1 MPESNLKRNLL
12 ALTIIFILTTGGC
25 KMQMPQSKFL
35 SAFSLD
41 KSVRNTGF
49 AGINPSGP
57 SGGIGGSSGGI
68 GVHGTDAHHSSST
81 GFMINE
87 AGDDGFDEREFMES
101 LKSQIKKEIEENGGS
116 VTASGSRESSEFYFD
131 YKSGSSEGRITVS
144 GSRRGSYYS
153 LKADADE
160 SSQK

>member
-1 MPESNLKRNLL
+1 
-12 ALTIIFILTTGGC
+12 
-25 KMQMPQSKFL
+25 MPQSKFL

-41 KSVRNTGF
+41 KSVRNTGY
-49 AGINPSGP
+49 AGISHSGP
-57 SGGIGGSSGGI
+57 SGGISGITGGVEQSGAKTI
-68 GVHGTDAHHSSST
+68 HHSSST

-87 AGDDGFDEREFMES
+87 AGDAKFDEREFIEA
-101 LKSQIKKEIEENGGS
+101 LKTQIKKEIEASGGA

>member
-1 MPESNLKRNLL
+1 MKKLKRNLI
-12 ALTIIFILTTGGC
+12 ALTTASILAAGGC

-41 KSVRNTGF
+41 KSARNTGY
-49 AGINPSGP
+49 AGVNHSRPG
-57 SGGIGGSSGGI
+57 GGIGGSSGYVGQSSTN
-68 GVHGTDAHHSSST
+68 VHHSSST

-87 AGDDGFDEREFMES
+87 AGDAKFDEREFMET
-101 LKSQIKKEIEENGGS
+101 LKAQIKKEIEESGGA

-153 LKADADE
+153 LKVVADE
-160 SSQK
+160 SADK